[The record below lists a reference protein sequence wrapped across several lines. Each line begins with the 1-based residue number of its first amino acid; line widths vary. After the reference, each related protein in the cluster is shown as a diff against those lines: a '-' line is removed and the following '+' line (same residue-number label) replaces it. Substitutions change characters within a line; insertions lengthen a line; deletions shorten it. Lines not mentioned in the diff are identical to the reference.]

1 MEDAMKKTKMKKKS
15 IPPPGAPKGRFP
27 TAGERRGEFEAQA
40 LPHLRALFSLAYRL
54 TRNEKDAEDLVQDT
68 YLRAFRFY
76 HRFEP
81 GTNIRAWL
89 YRILKNQFLNHV
101 QQERHLTGM
110 ADLDHAGDSLAR
122 LESAFPHS
130 PSRTPEQEVLDSVT
144 ATEVEEALA
153 LLPAE
158 YRLVVTLAL
167 SEDLS
172 YKEIAEA
179 MGIPIGTVMSRLH
192 RGRRFLQARLH
203 DYASHRHL
211 VSRRALEAAALPKA
225 GAATH

>member
-1 MEDAMKKTKMKKKS
+1 MAKRS
-15 IPPPGAPKGRFP
+15 SGSRNAGSRFP
-27 TAGERRGEFEAQA
+27 AAAERRGEFEAQA
-40 LPHLRALFSLAYRL
+40 LPHLRSLYSLAYRL

-89 YRILKNQFLNHV
+89 YRILKNLFLNRV
-101 QQERHLTGM
+101 QDEKPLTGM
-110 ADLDHAGDSLAR
+110 AGLNDPGDSSST

-144 ATEVEEALA
+144 AGEVEEALA
-153 LLPAE
+153 LLPPE
-158 YRLVVTLAL
+158 YRIVVDMAL
-167 SEDLS
+167 SEEMS
-172 YKEIAEA
+172 YKEIADA

-192 RGRRFLQARLH
+192 RGRRFLQSKLH
-203 DYASHRHL
+203 DYVAHRHL
-211 VSRRALEAAALPKA
+211 VGRQALDASSTLRSRSLA
-225 GAATH
+225 H